1 MLSAKLKKKNHL
13 CPQKN
18 INSFNLSKKT
28 FNIFENSFQKKFSF
42 AQREDGSIGIVDEF
56 SDMLLTQDIIEG
68 SWNENSETKKLIN
81 KIKKVK
87 FDKIVQSIKNKN
99 INQDINKII
108 YTILVI
114 YYIKKERS
122 HNINEYRLVINKGIK
137 FLLSKGI
144 NYDEEIKNLNI

>member
-1 MLSAKLKKKNHL
+1 
-13 CPQKN
+13 
-18 INSFNLSKKT
+18 
-28 FNIFENSFQKKFSF
+28 
-42 AQREDGSIGIVDEF
+42 
-56 SDMLLTQDIIEG
+56 MLLTQDIIEG

-144 NYDEEIKNLNI
+144 NYDEEIKSLNI